1 MELLSLL
8 PFLLQ
13 LLTPLLSNQSPPSTL
28 SPSTTPPTSPPRP
41 TTHHH
46 LHFPFGGPLAFP
58 SFAYG
63 AYGAGF
69 PPFPDYHFPA
79 AYPAFSG
86 EWLVFYFMV
95 DWIAGSSLIFI
106 CRFNQSNNFIWIW
119 RLYNIQWCVNNSICS
134 IGWNFVG
141 FLLSFLFQTTSAS
154 LHTTTLASHCC
165 TGSPQTLKAEEEKL
179 AGWTEENRIEEVR
192 KELVGKAK
200 REM

>member
-1 MELLSLL
+1 MINDKCAASGDSCTSSSFHCIAIVSSVSVSKSPTFDLTPTFNPISFQFPPVPVELLSLL
-8 PFLLQ
+8 PLLLQ

-28 SPSTTPPTSPPRP
+28 SPSTTPPTLPPRP

-46 LHFPFGGPLAFP
+46 HFPFGGPLAFP

-95 DWIAGSSLIFI
+95 D
-106 CRFNQSNNFIWIW
+106 
-119 RLYNIQWCVNNSICS
+119 
-134 IGWNFVG
+134 
-141 FLLSFLFQTTSAS
+141 
-154 LHTTTLASHCC
+154 
-165 TGSPQTLKAEEEKL
+165 
-179 AGWTEENRIEEVR
+179 
-192 KELVGKAK
+192 
-200 REM
+200 